1 MQLFSRLFF
10 HYLFQSTVH
19 DLLVKY
25 IRSICVLFLFL
36 HQLNAKIGGI
46 LLWENP
52 NPKVAFGAQT
62 INLSSSDFDFY
73 DLYWATAINN
83 NYISVN
89 RSLKG
94 HGTTLVT
101 ANADKTASRRQI
113 DGSLVTQL
121 KVSDGVGIPIKII
134 GYKS

>member
-1 MQLFSRLFF
+1 MTGYYVIYFLNFP
-10 HYLFQSTVH
+10 H
-19 DLLVKY
+19 LLD
-25 IRSICVLFLFL
+25 S
-36 HQLNAKIGGI
+36 LNAKIGGI